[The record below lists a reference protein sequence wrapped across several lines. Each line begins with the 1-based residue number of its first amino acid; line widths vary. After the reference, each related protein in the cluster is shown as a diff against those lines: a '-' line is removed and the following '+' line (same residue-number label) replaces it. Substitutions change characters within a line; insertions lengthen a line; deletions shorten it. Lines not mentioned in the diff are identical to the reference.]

1 MNFFRCK
8 LVHLN
13 LNAISVLSC
22 FTMLCECWLGVTP
35 DTNMFCY
42 FYSQARYDNT
52 VFSGIRLSLEGV
64 PGDHLQGLLKRCI
77 LKVVSY

>member
-42 FYSQARYDNT
+42 FYSQARYDKT
-52 VFSGIRLSLEGV
+52 VFSGIRLSLHRHHWKEYLETIFKG
-64 PGDHLQGLLKRCI
+64 C
-77 LKVVSY
+77 